1 MGCEPCFC
9 CFARQS
15 PNCMAWTG
23 IIASILSIAFLIW
36 GLADLSYDRK
46 GAEVIYIIAF
56 VLIVLCLIGF
66 IIISILLNLRQGPGY
81 SSINNF
87 GRILCL
93 VILGLCFISFVFLLA
108 HWLVEVVDYA
118 DVEKLLPGR
127 QISRHDWA
135 AVFVPS
141 FISFISLV
149 FMALAANIL
158 YKVFLERLMQNTVHS
173 VNQNSI
179 TTIPNNST
187 QPGIIPNNNA
197 QPVPPMVANN
207 VSYPVTIQQS
217 GTNLNK

>member
-1 MGCEPCFC
+1 M
-9 CFARQS
+9 
-15 PNCMAWTG
+15 
-23 IIASILSIAFLIW
+23 
-36 GLADLSYDRK
+36 
-46 GAEVIYIIAF
+46 
-56 VLIVLCLIGF
+56 
-66 IIISILLNLRQGPGY
+66 
-81 SSINNF
+81 
-87 GRILCL
+87 
-93 VILGLCFISFVFLLA
+93 
-108 HWLVEVVDYA
+108 
-118 DVEKLLPGR
+118 EKVLPGR